1 MANEKIYVPVWKK
14 YALTVYEAAEYFGI
28 GEKKLRRIIQDN
40 RYAEYL
46 LWIGS
51 RVEIKR
57 ELFEKYL
64 DDIISV

>member
-1 MANEKIYVPVWKK
+1 MANEKIYVPIWEK
-14 YALTVYEAAEYFGI
+14 YALTFYEAAEYFGI
-28 GEKKLRRIIQDN
+28 GEKKLRRIVQDN

>member
-1 MANEKIYVPVWKK
+1 MANEIYVPIWNK
-14 YALTVYEAAEYFGI
+14 YALTVCEAAEYFGI

>member
-1 MANEKIYVPVWKK
+1 MANEKIYVPIWEK

-40 RYAEYL
+40 RYADYL